1 MNNINDV
8 MRGNQGM
15 RPQPNVQPSKE
26 ISLSSVLPKGEEI
39 TIGDGDYQDRP
50 EENTTRRVIPVQ
62 RDQNIQRTTSPVSS
76 QPVRRK
82 VDPSEFVSLPDQLS
96 KDEAV
101 SMEEKSLNILNEA
114 MERKQREFGEQMEIL
129 REKSAENE
137 SLVEDGIEKVEGEL
151 NYLPKEAMAQA
162 NYEPISDM
170 DEVERDL
177 ELGDTDSSDF
187 VPEAKVY
194 VGSVEDRMGYSN
206 QNYDEDIQEESYA
219 SDEIN
224 KWATSTYDT
233 HAYHGQEIV
242 DKDQKEEIASEDIP
256 VQQPVV
262 NDVDKRMKDFINDGK
277 TSVRSMLKPISKED
291 KKSMEIDP
299 DDFSDIEIDE
309 AEQDQKEEDSVIEA
323 REKAGFNNLRSE
335 ILEKVINTAK
345 RFDTSTL
352 KISSKPITIQRALKK
367 AAERRS
373 GSVER
378 TATWALM
385 GANRPYVTT
394 APTGPEIVLLNT
406 YDDGNNS
413 RFLANE
419 QQMRILYKH
428 DANPYKPETFESW
441 AKTIPYM
448 DIEEIFAAVYSAAF
462 DDANYMP
469 YSCNEDKCKHMWLSD
484 NMPIRSLAKFKNKQ
498 SEDKFNKIMQMPLT
512 PESSLA
518 VESVVIPINDIY
530 AIGFKL
536 PTIYNMLLELRSVDS
551 DFINKYAAIVTV
563 ILYIDKIYMVTEGED
578 GVNLSPIGWKEYPGD
593 VTKTFKAKI
602 ATYSKILNSFGSNEF
617 GVVTAYINSLSEA
630 ENEISYEIPATT
642 CPKCGKPIEAI
653 PYSAKAAVFTRARL
667 VDIASTSIE

>member
-26 ISLSSVLPKGEEI
+26 ISLSSVLPKEEEI

-62 RDQNIQRTTSPVSS
+62 RDHNIQRTASPVSS

-114 MERKQREFGEQMEIL
+114 MERKQREFREQMEIL

-177 ELGDTDSSDF
+177 ELGDTESSDF
-187 VPEAKVY
+187 VPEAKVS
-194 VGSVEDRMGYSN
+194 VGSVEDRIGYSS
-206 QNYDEDIQEESYA
+206 QNYDEDIQEELYT

-224 KWATSTYDT
+224 NDEMYDT
-233 HAYHGQEIV
+233 HSYHDQEEIV
-242 DKDQKEEIASEDIP
+242 EEDQNKEIVSEDAS
-256 VQQPVV
+256 VQQPV
-262 NDVDKRMKDFINDGK
+262 NDVDKRIKDFINDGK

-299 DDFSDIEIDE
+299 DDFSDIEIDD
-309 AEQDQKEEDSVIEA
+309 AEEDQKEEDSIIEA

-367 AAERRS
+367 ASERRS

-385 GANRPYVTT
+385 GANRPYIAT

-469 YSCNEDKCKHMWLSD
+469 YSCSEDKCKHMWLSD

-642 CPKCGKPIEAI
+642 CPKCGKSIEAI